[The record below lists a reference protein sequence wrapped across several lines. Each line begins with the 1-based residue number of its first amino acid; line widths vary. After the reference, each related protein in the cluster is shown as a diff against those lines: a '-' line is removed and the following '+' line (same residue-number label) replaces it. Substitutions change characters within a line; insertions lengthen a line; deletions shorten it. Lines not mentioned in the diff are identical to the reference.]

1 MVIEYGE
8 MVMKFAGLWAR
19 LREFLSPPVFPD
31 DEEKTRTASFLNT
44 ILLIVLLIVVGF
56 AGLSFFLTRS
66 FERILIEFFLIL
78 VSLGILLLMRRGY
91 VRQASII
98 FTSALIIIVSVGT
111 YLSGGFGGTTMSAYI
126 GIIIITG
133 LLLGN
138 WTTLAYAL
146 IAVAITGWMVYNES
160 LYILPIVTEKTDL
173 ILLWGEF
180 ASVLL
185 GIVGLIA
192 LVMTNLKRSYERTK
206 RNEEELAYR
215 LVESEQL
222 SVWAQEV
229 SDYKSHL
236 LARVSHELRTPLGVI
251 VGMAEM
257 LRLEAYGTMTEE
269 QKKLLER
276 IQVNSKFLETTFS
289 ELLEQSQLDK
299 EMLPMQ
305 VVSFSPAGILNKV
318 IPELEQD
325 AHDKGLRLEEYITP
339 ELPDTLW
346 GVPSRVEQILFHLT
360 RNAVKF
366 TEKGF
371 VKVELLKTDNDHWA
385 MRVVDTGVGIPQEH
399 RESIFEPFRQ
409 VDESIAREYGGVGL
423 GLSIV
428 KRLTSSMR
436 GTIKVE
442 SKLGEGSTFT
452 VTLPIVEP
460 ATDEDLSTE
469 LQENL

>member
-1 MVIEYGE
+1 
-8 MVMKFAGLWAR
+8 MKFAGLWTR
-19 LREFLSPPVFPD
+19 MRTFLSPPVFPD
-31 DEEKTRTASFLNT
+31 DEEKTRAAGFLNT
-44 ILLIVLLIVVGF
+44 ILLIVLLMVVGF
-56 AGLSFFLTRS
+56 ASLSFFLTLNFS
-66 FERILIEFFLIL
+66 RILIEIFLVL
-78 VSLGILLLMRRGY
+78 VSLGILFLMRRGY
-91 VRQASII
+91 VRLASIT
-98 FTSALIIIVSVGT
+98 FSSALLIIVSIGT

-138 WTTLAYAL
+138 WTALAYAL
-146 IAVAITGWMVYNES
+146 IAIAFTGWMVYDET
-160 LYILPIVTEKTDL
+160 LYILPIITEKTDL

-185 GIVGLIA
+185 GIVGLLA

-222 SVWAQEV
+222 SVWAQEA
-229 SDYKSHL
+229 SDFKSHL

-257 LRLEAYGTMTEE
+257 LRLEAYGTMTDE

-289 ELLEQSQLDK
+289 ELLEQSQVDK
-299 EMLPMQ
+299 EILPMQ
-305 VVSFSPAGILNKV
+305 VVSFSPAGILKKV
-318 IPELEQD
+318 LPELQQEAIERGLHFEEQI
-325 AHDKGLRLEEYITP
+325 AP
-339 ELPDTLW
+339 ELPDELL

-366 TEKGF
+366 TDAGS
-371 VKVELLKTDNDHWA
+371 VKVDLLKPDHSHWA
-385 MRVVDTGVGIPQEH
+385 IRVTDTGIGIPREH

-428 KRLTSSMR
+428 KRLTSSMK
-436 GTIKVE
+436 GTIRVE
-442 SKLGEGSTFT
+442 SDPGKGSTFT
-452 VTLPIVEP
+452 VTLPLVNLT
-460 ATDEDLSTE
+460 TDEDLS
-469 LQENL
+469 

>member
-1 MVIEYGE
+1 M
-8 MVMKFAGLWAR
+8 R
-19 LREFLSPPVFPD
+19 TFLSPPVFPD
-31 DEEKTRTASFLNT
+31 DEEKTRAAGFLNT
-44 ILLIVLLIVVGF
+44 ILLIVLLMVVGF
-56 AGLSFFLTRS
+56 ASLSFFLTLNFS
-66 FERILIEFFLIL
+66 RILIEIFLVL
-78 VSLGILLLMRRGY
+78 VSLGILFLMHRGY
-91 VRQASII
+91 VRLASIT
-98 FTSALIIIVSVGT
+98 FSSALLIIVSIGT

-138 WTTLAYAL
+138 WTALAYAL
-146 IAVAITGWMVYNES
+146 IAIAFTGWMVYDET
-160 LYILPIVTEKTDL
+160 LYILPIITEKTDL

-185 GIVGLIA
+185 GIVGLLA

-222 SVWAQEV
+222 SVWAQEA
-229 SDYKSHL
+229 SDFKSHL

-257 LRLEAYGTMTEE
+257 LRLEAYGTMTDE

-289 ELLEQSQLDK
+289 ELLEQSQVDK
-299 EMLPMQ
+299 EILPMQ
-305 VVSFSPAGILNKV
+305 VVSFSPAGILKKV
-318 IPELEQD
+318 LPELQQEAIERGLHFEEQI
-325 AHDKGLRLEEYITP
+325 AP
-339 ELPDTLW
+339 ELPDELL

-366 TEKGF
+366 TDAGS
-371 VKVELLKTDNDHWA
+371 VKVDLLKPDHSHWA
-385 MRVVDTGVGIPQEH
+385 IRVTDTGIGIPREH

-428 KRLTSSMR
+428 KRLTSSMK
-436 GTIKVE
+436 GTIRVE
-442 SKLGEGSTFT
+442 SDPGKGSTFT
-452 VTLPIVEP
+452 VTLPLVNLT
-460 ATDEDLSTE
+460 TDVDLS
-469 LQENL
+469 

>member
-1 MVIEYGE
+1 MC
-8 MVMKFAGLWAR
+8 MKLSGLWTR
-19 LREFLSPPVFPD
+19 FRTFISPPVFPD
-31 DEEKTRTASFLNT
+31 DEEKTRAAGFLNT
-44 ILLIVLLIVVGF
+44 ILLIVLSIVVGF
-56 AGLSFFLTRS
+56 ASLTFILTLSFS
-66 FERILIEFFLIL
+66 RILIEFFLVL

-91 VRQASII
+91 VRQASIL
-98 FTSALIIIVSVGT
+98 FSAALLIIVSVGT

-126 GIIIITG
+126 GIIVITG
-133 LLLGN
+133 LTLGS
-138 WTTLAYAL
+138 WTALGYAL
-146 IAVAITGWMVYNES
+146 IAIAFTGWMVYDNS
-160 LYILPIVTEKTDL
+160 LYILPIVTEKNDL

-180 ASVLL
+180 ASVLI
-185 GIVGLIA
+185 GIVGLLA
-192 LVMTNLKRSYERTK
+192 LVMTNLRRSYERTK

-215 LVESEQL
+215 LVESQQL
-222 SVWAQEV
+222 SVWAQEA
-229 SDYKSHL
+229 SDFKSHL

-257 LRLEAYGTMTEE
+257 LRLEAYGTMTDE

-305 VVSFSPAGILNKV
+305 VISFSPAGIMKKM
-318 IPELEQD
+318 ISELRQEAD
-325 AHDKGLRLEEYITP
+325 EKGLSFEEHIAP

-366 TEKGF
+366 TESGS
-371 VKVELLKTDNDHWA
+371 VKVVLLMPDRDHWA
-385 MRVVDTGVGIPQEH
+385 IRVTDTGIGIPKEH

-409 VDESIAREYGGVGL
+409 VDETIAREYGGVGL

-428 KRLTSSMR
+428 KRLTSSMKGKIR
-436 GTIKVE
+436 VE
-442 SKLGEGSTFT
+442 SEPGKGSIFT
-452 VTLPIVEP
+452 VTLPFVEP
-460 ATDEDLSTE
+460 ATESDLSAK
-469 LQENL
+469 